1 MDHYTILVLE
11 DDELLRRATADYFQ
25 MCGYTVRC
33 AATGEAFKQIL
44 QSHTVHVVLLD
55 LRLPDSDGME
65 LLRDLRRNSDVLL
78 MVVSGSRDERER
90 ILALTLGA
98 DDFLMKPVSPRE
110 LELRARN
117 LLARQRQRAETPG
130 SAPYATTPAETAN
143 VQLSNLWWLDRQRK
157 ALVDPQRQVHSLT
170 RAEYALLNR
179 LSSAGGA
186 IVERNELFQYMS
198 TQVGV
203 SNIETLSTLIYRLRR
218 KLPAHLGED
227 VIVTLSKVGY
237 RINLAPADASQTV
250 QS

>member
-25 MCGYTVRC
+25 MCGYSVLS
-33 AATGEAFKQIL
+33 ASTGEAFKQLL
-44 QSHTVHVVLLD
+44 QTETVHVVLLD
-55 LRLPDSDGME
+55 LRLPDSDGMD
-65 LLRDLRRNSDVLL
+65 LLRELRKASDVLL

-98 DDFLMKPVSPRE
+98 DDFLVKPVSPRE

-117 LLARQRQRAETPG
+117 LLARQRQRGEASAG
-130 SAPYATTPAETAN
+130 SAAGNESAN

-170 RAEYALLNR
+170 RAEFALLNR

-186 IVERNELFQYMS
+186 IVERNELFNYMS
-198 TQVGV
+198 THVGV

-218 KLPAHLGED
+218 KLPAHNGED

-237 RINLAPADASQTV
+237 RINLAPTDATQTA

>member
-25 MCGYTVRC
+25 MCGYSVRS
-33 AATGEAFKQIL
+33 AATGEAFSRIL
-44 QSHTVHVVLLD
+44 QTETVHVVLLD
-55 LRLPDSDGME
+55 LRLPDSDGMD
-65 LLRDLRRNSDVLL
+65 LLRELRRSSDVLL

-117 LLARQRQRAETPG
+117 LLTRQRQRSESKADAATPTVEAA
-130 SAPYATTPAETAN
+130 S

-179 LSSAGGA
+179 LTSAGGA
-186 IVERNELFQYMS
+186 IVERNALFQFMS

-218 KLPAHLGED
+218 KLPPHNGED

-237 RINLAPADASQTV
+237 RINLAPTDASQTV
-250 QS
+250 RS

>member
-25 MCGYTVRC
+25 MCGYSVLS
-33 AATGEAFKQIL
+33 ASTGEAFKQLL
-44 QSHTVHVVLLD
+44 QTETVHVVLLD
-55 LRLPDSDGME
+55 LRLPDSDGMD
-65 LLRDLRRNSDVLL
+65 LLRELRKASDVLL

-98 DDFLMKPVSPRE
+98 DDFLVKPVSPRE

-117 LLARQRQRAETPG
+117 LLARQRQRIEASAG
-130 SAPYATTPAETAN
+130 SAAVSESGN

-186 IVERNELFQYMS
+186 IVERNELFNYMS
-198 TQVGV
+198 THVGV

-218 KLPAHLGED
+218 KLPAHNGED

-237 RINLAPADASQTV
+237 RINLAPTDATQTA

>member
-25 MCGYTVRC
+25 MCGYSVLS
-33 AATGEAFKQIL
+33 ASTGEAFKQLL
-44 QSHTVHVVLLD
+44 QTETVHVVLLD
-55 LRLPDSDGME
+55 LRLPDSDGMD
-65 LLRDLRRNSDVLL
+65 LLRELRKASDVLL

-98 DDFLMKPVSPRE
+98 DDFLVKPVSPRE

-117 LLARQRQRAETPG
+117 LLARQRQRIEASAG
-130 SAPYATTPAETAN
+130 SAAVSESGN

-157 ALVDPQRQVHSLT
+157 ALVDPQRQVLSLT

-186 IVERNELFQYMS
+186 IVERNELFNYMS
-198 TQVGV
+198 THVGV

-218 KLPAHLGED
+218 KLPAHNGED
-227 VIVTLSKVGY
+227 VIVTLSKVC
-237 RINLAPADASQTV
+237 RR
-250 QS
+250 

>member
-25 MCGYTVRC
+25 MCGYSVRS
-33 AATGEAFKQIL
+33 AATGEAFKAIL
-44 QSHTVHVVLLD
+44 RAEPVHVVLLD
-55 LRLPDSDGME
+55 LRLPDSDGMD
-65 LLRDLRRNSDVLL
+65 LLRELRKASDVLL

-98 DDFLMKPVSPRE
+98 DDFLIKPVSPRE

-117 LLARQRQRAETPG
+117 LLARQRQRSDAG
-130 SAPYATTPAETAN
+130 SNSTGSESAN

-198 TQVGV
+198 THVGV

-218 KLPAHLGED
+218 KLPAHNGED

-237 RINLAPADASQTV
+237 RINLAAADASQTV